1 MGGLMIWICAYRDWA
16 KEIYHNVSK
25 DIECSLIES
34 RLQLKNSASSFGKND
49 KIFFL
54 GWSWK
59 VPIKL
64 INNLD
69 CICLHPSPL
78 PKYRGGSPI
87 QHQILNNE
95 SVSAVTYFKMNEDL
109 DTGPIM
115 FQKRFSL
122 EGSLGEIFNRIS
134 EVGKIGLLNIVQR
147 SPSCILQD
155 ETKSTLYKRRT
166 PEQSEIKLS
175 DFSEKTAEFL
185 YNKIRALQDPYPNAF
200 IVCADGKKIFI
211 KVAYCEK

>member
-1 MGGLMIWICAYRDWA
+1 
-16 KEIYHNVSK
+16 
-25 DIECSLIES
+25 
-34 RLQLKNSASSFGKND
+34 
-49 KIFFL
+49 
-54 GWSWK
+54 
-59 VPIKL
+59 
-64 INNLD
+64 
-69 CICLHPSPL
+69 
-78 PKYRGGSPI
+78 
-87 QHQILNNE
+87 
-95 SVSAVTYFKMNEDL
+95 
-109 DTGPIM
+109 M